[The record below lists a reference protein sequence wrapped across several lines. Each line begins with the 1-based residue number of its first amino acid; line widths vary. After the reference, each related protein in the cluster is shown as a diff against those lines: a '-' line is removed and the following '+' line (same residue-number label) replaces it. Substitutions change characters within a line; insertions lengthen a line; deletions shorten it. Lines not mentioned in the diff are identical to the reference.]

1 MRKIITPYLN
11 PTRNKKQNQA
21 LKNLSPSAETI
32 NNILQFAATHRCEKI
47 VENKYVEF
55 YLN

>member
-1 MRKIITPYLN
+1 MRKIITPSLN
-11 PTRNKKQNQA
+11 STHNKKTHQIQTE
-21 LKNLSPSAETI
+21 LSPSNKTI
-32 NNILQFAATHRCEKI
+32 NNILQFAAAHRCEKI

>member
-21 LKNLSPSAETI
+21 LKDLSPSAETI